1 MRGQDVISA
10 CCDPK
15 FNGGNEHRALVGL
28 PQKLQHRRD
37 RVATGLDAT
46 ELADR
51 ALCPLLSEMLDRRDD
66 QIFFGPEV
74 VNLRAS
80 SDAREL
86 SDSRRRRPRVAVGDQ
101 ALDGGVKQPGAHG
114 GSALRLGPPHTLSVD
129 FCRH

>member
-1 MRGQDVISA
+1 M
-10 CCDPK
+10 
-15 FNGGNEHRALVGL
+15 GL

-51 ALCPLLSEMLDRRDD
+51 TLGPLLSEMLDRRDH

-74 VNLRAS
+74 VNLRAPS
-80 SDAREL
+80 HTGEL
-86 SDSRRRRPRVAVGDQ
+86 CYSRRGGSRVAVSHQ
-101 ALDGGVKQPGAHG
+101 ALDGGIEQTGAHG
-114 GSALRLGPPHTLSVD
+114 SSALRLGPPHTLSVD